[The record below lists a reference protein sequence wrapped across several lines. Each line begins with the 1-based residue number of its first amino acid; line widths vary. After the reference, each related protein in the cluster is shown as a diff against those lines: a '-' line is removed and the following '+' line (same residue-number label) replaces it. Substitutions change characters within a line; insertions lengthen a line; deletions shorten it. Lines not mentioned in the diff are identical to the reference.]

1 VAGAKPWHLLDAA
14 ACLWTAR
21 RVAARAATRI
31 PMDPEWDSQGL
42 RMEIVR

>member
-1 VAGAKPWHLLDAA
+1 VRGARRHHIVDAA

-21 RVAARAATRI
+21 RIAGRAVNRV
-31 PMDPEWDSQGL
+31 PEDPEWDDIGL